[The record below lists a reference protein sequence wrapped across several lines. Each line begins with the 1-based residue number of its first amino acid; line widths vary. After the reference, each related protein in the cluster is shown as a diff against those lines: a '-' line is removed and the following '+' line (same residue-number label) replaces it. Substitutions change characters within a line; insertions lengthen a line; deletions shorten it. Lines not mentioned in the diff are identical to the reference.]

1 MELEKR
7 TLYMNRQKARVVA
20 QVTVDEDRNV
30 PDAKPDLERIIL
42 QRGDVEAEELHCTEG
57 RAMLRGKL
65 RYAVLYAAEGG
76 NTQSLSG
83 NLPISEPVRLEGVEE
98 RDSLTL
104 DWTVEDLD
112 IEMVHS
118 RKIRIRAVL
127 TFTIG
132 AEGLQQESLITGA
145 SAEEPLEIRKDTCTV
160 TRIAVQKRENY
171 RISEELEI
179 SGNKP
184 NLGEILWREVEL
196 RSVDCRPLDGALAI
210 RGELSVFVLYQG
222 DGSHVPVQWEEF
234 SVPFSGQIDLP
245 DSTEEMI
252 PDVDVRLIH
261 SSLEPRED
269 GDGELRVL
277 ELEAVLE
284 LPVRLYETQEIE
296 AVCELYSPAKEAVLT
311 EKEAS
316 FEKILVRNSSRA
328 KLSER
333 VRLPEGER
341 ILQICR
347 GSGRVMVDHVGA
359 TEEGLE
365 VEGAL
370 HVTVLYASADDSQPL
385 RSVDAVLP
393 FQHLME
399 ARGMDARCTYR
410 LKPMAE
416 NLNILMISAEEAEV
430 RAGIVLEA
438 IVLAREERTILSD
451 AELVPYDPEKIRR
464 MPGIVGYRVQPGDTL
479 WKIAKKFYTTVE
491 GIRETNE
498 GIGEE
503 VKPGDRL
510 ILIKQTE
517 EITA

>member
-1 MELEKR
+1 MEFERKN
-7 TLYMNRQKARVVA
+7 LYMNRQTARAVT
-20 QVTVDEDRNV
+20 QVTMDEDRNV
-30 PDAKPDLERIIL
+30 PDAKPDMERLIL
-42 QRGDVEAEELHCTEG
+42 QRGEVEPEELSCVEG
-57 RAMLRGKL
+57 RAVIRGKL

-76 NTQSLSG
+76 EIQSLSG
-83 NLPISEPVRLEGVEE
+83 NLPISEPVRLEGAEE
-98 RDSLTL
+98 KDTLTL

-127 TFTIG
+127 TFTVS
-132 AEGLQQESLITGA
+132 ADGLRQESLITA
-145 SAEEPLEIRKDTCTV
+145 ATAEEPLETRQETYGV
-160 TRIAVQKRENY
+160 TRIAVQKREEY
-171 RISEELEI
+171 RIREEWELP
-179 SGNKP
+179 GNKP
-184 NLGEILWREVEL
+184 NLGEILWQEVEL
-196 RSVDCRPLDGALAI
+196 RSVDCRPLDGALAL

-222 DGSHVPVQWEEF
+222 DGGPMPVQWEEF
-234 SVPFSGQIDLP
+234 SVPFSGQLELP

-269 GDGELRVL
+269 GDGELRL
-277 ELEAVLE
+277 LGAETVLE
-284 LPVRLYETQEIE
+284 LPVILYDTEEIS

-311 EKEAS
+311 EKKAS
-316 FEKILVRNSSRA
+316 FEKILVRNRSRA
-328 KLSER
+328 KLSQR
-333 VRLPEGER
+333 IRLPEGER
-341 ILQICR
+341 VLQICR
-347 GSGRVMVDHVGA
+347 GSGRVIVDRTAV

-370 HVTVLYASADDSQPL
+370 HVTVLYATADDQQPL
-385 RSVDAVLP
+385 RSAEAALP

-399 ARGMDARCTYR
+399 ARGMDAKCTYR
-410 LKPMAE
+410 LKSMAE
-416 NLNILMISAEEAEV
+416 NLNILMASGEEAEV

-438 IVLAREERTILSD
+438 LVLSQEERTILTD

-491 GIRETNE
+491 GIRATNE
-498 GIGEE
+498 GLGEE

-510 ILIKQTE
+510 ILVKQAE